1 MYFLRSVPQTPRQD
15 IPAAIIFGRLN
26 AAAVPQTDGELH
38 PPAAGQ
44 EAVGAEF
51 SISFYRLDGNRISG
65 NPLLDSVEI
74 GIFPRVINAGCK
86 QVGEVQGAADPQ
98 GHTPLPAHVGQAQF
112 IYHHLAV
119 NRHGGVFIDHA
130 GGIGLDALQ
139 RGIAP
144 DEYFHAVEVI
154 LGDGIAI
161 HQLPAI
167 GLITALQIGD
177 LLHVYTDVI
186 TVVPAGVDRLAYL
199 VVKLSVLGHP
209 SQPQEEPD
217 DRRLLVQHAVFSLA
231 VDEHIHGAIDQERAA
246 LLADG
251 FSDARLVERF
261 DSGPKIHHQRLLP
274 QPDVI
279 QAVVLSLYAR
289 RRLVIVIVFGVGHG
303 HHQGYQ

>member
-15 IPAAIIFGRLN
+15 IPAAKIFGRLN

-44 EAVGAEF
+44 KSVGAEF
-51 SISFYRLDGNRISG
+51 SISFDRLDGNRIGG
-65 NPLLDSVEI
+65 NPLLNSVEI

-86 QVGEVQGAADPQ
+86 QVGEVQGAADPH
-98 GHTPLPAHVGQAQF
+98 GHTPLPAHVRQAQF
-112 IYHHLAV
+112 IYHHLTA
-119 NRHGGVFIDHA
+119 NRQGGVFIDHA
-130 GGIGLDALQ
+130 GGIGLNTLQ

-144 DEYFHAVEVI
+144 DEYFHAGEVI

-167 GLITALQIGD
+167 GLIQELQIGD

-217 DRRLLVQHAVFSLA
+217 DGRILFHQGIFSLT
-231 VDEHIHGAIDQERAA
+231 VDEHIHGAIN
-246 LLADG
+246 
-251 FSDARLVERF
+251 
-261 DSGPKIHHQRLLP
+261 
-274 QPDVI
+274 
-279 QAVVLSLYAR
+279 
-289 RRLVIVIVFGVGHG
+289 
-303 HHQGYQ
+303 